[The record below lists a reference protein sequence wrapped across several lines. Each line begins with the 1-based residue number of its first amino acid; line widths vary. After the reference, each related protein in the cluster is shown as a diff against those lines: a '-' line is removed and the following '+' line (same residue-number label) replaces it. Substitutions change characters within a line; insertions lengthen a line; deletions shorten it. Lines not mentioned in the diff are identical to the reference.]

1 MINLIQ
7 NTKYKL
13 LDIRSIMDKD
23 TKNKLVLESVEANL
37 IEATNLKNELV
48 AIREALYNE
57 ARASKD
63 WSTWD
68 LWEEVVKM
76 AENTIIIINNKINK
90 IKEITKKKADE
101 KALKKSGTTK
111 KDYFL
116 KVARFEKITTRG
128 ELFNLFERNNMGNG
142 AMFNEVARELGL
154 PEKDMEKAKA
164 WKRSRPKL

>member
-7 NTKYKL
+7 NTKSKL
-13 LDIRSIMDKD
+13 LDIQSELSKDKS
-23 TKNKLVLESVEANL
+23 NKLAAELVEAKL
-37 IEATNLKNELV
+37 VETTNLKNEVV

-57 ARASKD
+57 ACESKD
-63 WSTWD
+63 WSIWD
-68 LWEEVVKM
+68 KWEEVVKM
-76 AENTIIIINNKINK
+76 GENTIIIISNKINK

-101 KALKKSGTTK
+101 KALKKSGTSK

-116 KVARFEKITTRG
+116 RVARFEKITTRV